1 MVKLGQHEQEGQVQK
16 EAVGEQVQMVLVAL
30 SKEEQEVWVHSPS
43 VAEVSTEAEEQM
55 VLEMYR
61 FV

>member
-43 VAEVSTEAEEQM
+43 VAEVATEAEEQM
-55 VLEMYR
+55 VLEMYH

>member
-30 SKEEQEVWVHSPS
+30 SQEEQEVWVHSPS
-43 VAEVSTEAEEQM
+43 VAEGSTEAEEQM
-55 VLEMYR
+55 VLEMYH